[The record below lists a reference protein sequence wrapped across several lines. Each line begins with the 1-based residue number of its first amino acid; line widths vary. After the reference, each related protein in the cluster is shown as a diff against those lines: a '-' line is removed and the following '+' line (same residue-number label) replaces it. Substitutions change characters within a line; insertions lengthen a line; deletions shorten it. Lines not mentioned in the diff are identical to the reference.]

1 MLIFCIGYRQR
12 SNSVSTVVNQI
23 ELILINLLLTK
34 KQYKEN
40 HCHMFTQ
47 LSKLYLTLEK
57 SLFAKQALLYSK
69 DRIFSQLTKEL
80 SVVESQAEII
90 FQLQNT

>member
-1 MLIFCIGYRQR
+1 
-12 SNSVSTVVNQI
+12 
-23 ELILINLLLTK
+23 
-34 KQYKEN
+34 
-40 HCHMFTQ
+40 MFTQ